1 MLQDGA
7 HAMHT
12 PVSAASLAQPPVQ
25 RSSSVASSVASSLRM
40 QGGGAALG
48 GASPLGNLSG
58 GIMSGGNT
66 PLFLEDCRQESELAM
81 AEMFLKSAMQY
92 EPDRAEGW
100 YRLVCRSMEC
110 IYV

>member
-1 MLQDGA
+1 
-7 HAMHT
+7 
-12 PVSAASLAQPPVQ
+12 
-25 RSSSVASSVASSLRM
+25 
-40 QGGGAALG
+40 
-48 GASPLGNLSG
+48 
-58 GIMSGGNT
+58 MSGGNT